1 MGFVQLDMTK
11 TKELDVAPEGE
22 YELQCLSMDTE
33 DASKKSGEP
42 MISAAFKIADPNYP
56 DVDVIRDW
64 FMLPSPKDA
73 EKDAEKGNPPGT
85 TRDKKIRKIK
95 RMLHAFGIPFTP
107 DGFEAEDIIGEV
119 TKMKVMVRQEPIVD
133 RDTGKETGQMSNRA
147 NWPRYRNEEG
157 DDQPSGKRTGGG
169 ARRR

>member
-22 YELQCLSMDTE
+22 YELQCLSLDTE
-33 DASKKSGEP
+33 GASRKGDP
-42 MISAAFKIADPNYP
+42 MMTGAFKIADPNYP

-73 EKDAEKGNPPGT
+73 ETDAEKGLPPGT
-85 TRDKKIRKIK
+85 SRDRKIRKIK
-95 RMLHAFGIPFTP
+95 RMLNAFGVQFTS
-107 DGFEAEDIIGEV
+107 DGFDAEDIVGE
-119 TKMKVMVRQEPIVD
+119 TTRTKVMVRQEPVVD
-133 RDTGKETGQMSNRA
+133 RETGKETGQMTNRP

-157 DDQPSGKRTGGG
+157 GEAAAKRPAGG
-169 ARRR
+169 RRR